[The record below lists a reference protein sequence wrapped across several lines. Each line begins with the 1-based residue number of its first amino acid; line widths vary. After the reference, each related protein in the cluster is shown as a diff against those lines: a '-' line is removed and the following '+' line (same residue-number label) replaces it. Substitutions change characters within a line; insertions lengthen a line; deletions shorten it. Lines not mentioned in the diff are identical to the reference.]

1 MSKIAICI
9 TTHNRYD
16 VFKETYENV
25 KSNLPKDSKLIVV
38 DDCSDTPVPEATYR
52 FDKNVGV
59 AVVKNKCLELAEGA
73 DFIFLLDDDVRI
85 LDNSVW
91 QQYIDSGEN
100 CLMYQFKLPNKPP
113 ADMRVLYRG
122 DKLISYSHTRGC
134 FIFITKKVLEVVGG
148 MDTRYFNQLE
158 HPDYINRIHNAG
170 LTSHRAADLVNS
182 HELLY
187 CLDQD
192 GKIESSIKKNPIQN
206 RKNARLYRQNRAS
219 SGFRSYR

>member
-1 MSKIAICI
+1 MSKIAVCI

-38 DDCSDTPVPEATYR
+38 DDCSYIPVPEATFR
-52 FDKNVGV
+52 FDTNVGV
-59 AVVKNKCLELAEGA
+59 ATAKNKCLEFAEGA

-85 LDNSVW
+85 LDSSVW

-113 ADMRVLYRG
+113 TDMRVLYRD

-148 MDTRYFNQLE
+148 MDTRYTNSFE
-158 HPDYINRIHNAG
+158 HPSWIDRIYNSG
-170 LTSHRAADLVNS
+170 LTKYRAADLVDS
-182 HELLY
+182 EKLLVS
-187 CLDQD
+187 LDQD
-192 GKIESSIKKNPIQN
+192 NKIESSIKKDPVQN
-206 RKNARLYRQNRAS
+206 MKNYRLYKENRQSKA
-219 SGFRSYR
+219 FMEYK

>member
-1 MSKIAICI
+1 MRKIAVCI
-9 TTHNRYD
+9 TTHNRYS
-16 VFKETYENV
+16 VFKETYDNV
-25 KSNLPKDSKLIVV
+25 ESNLPENAKLIVV

-59 AVVKNKCLELAEGA
+59 AVAKNKCLELAEGA

-85 LDNSVW
+85 LDSSVW

-100 CLMYQFKLPNKPP
+100 CLMYQFKLPNKPKT
-113 ADMRVLYRG
+113 DMRVLYRG

-134 FIFITKKVLEVVGG
+134 FIFITREVLETVGG
-148 MDTRYFNQLE
+148 FDTRLLNSFE
-158 HPDYINRIHNAG
+158 HPSWINRIHNAG
-170 LTSHRAADLVNS
+170 LTKYRAADLANS

-192 GKIESSIKKNPIQN
+192 SKIESSIKKDPVQN
-206 RKNARLYRQNRAS
+206 GKNYKLYKENRQSKA
-219 SGFRSYR
+219 YMEYK